1 MVRMYFFHLQLHRA
15 VWIHTT
21 LDVNVSSVQVSPTPP
36 QWVWLLAVTCEAAAP
51 HHRHDFSLF
60 KHAGVKEKKEGIY
73 YMQAWLC
80 LGLSKNLPWDSLR
93 TAEHKAA
100 IRNGDVDYAVAR
112 QHKKKGRGS
121 ASSLRFVGIKRVKPN
136 PRGGNLINQLLRREA
151 FILLIPADSERHR
164 VWVVFFDVRH

>member
-1 MVRMYFFHLQLHRA
+1 MWTCRQCRWVPHLLSVCDSSQLPVRRR
-15 VWIHTT
+15 
-21 LDVNVSSVQVSPTPP
+21 
-36 QWVWLLAVTCEAAAP
+36 
-51 HHRHDFSLF
+51 RHITDTIFSLF

-80 LGLSKNLPWDSLR
+80 LGSSKNLPWDSLR

-112 QHKKKGRGS
+112 QHKKKDRGS